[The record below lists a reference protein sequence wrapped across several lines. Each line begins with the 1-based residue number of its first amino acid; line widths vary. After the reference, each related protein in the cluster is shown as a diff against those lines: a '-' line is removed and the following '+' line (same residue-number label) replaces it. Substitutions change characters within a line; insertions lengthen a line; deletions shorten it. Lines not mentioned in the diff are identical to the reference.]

1 MKFGLLGILQ
11 LPRPWQIDSEL
22 KLFQQALEQV
32 ELADRLGF
40 EYLWQ
45 VEHHFLEEYSHSSA
59 GESFL
64 AAASQRTKRMRL
76 SSGITLLPPNYNHPA
91 RVAERLAVLDLVSNG
106 RAEFGTGE
114 SSTFCELDAFHV
126 SRTEKRAMW
135 RESLVAICRM
145 MVEEPFRGA
154 NGKYLQMPPR
164 NVIPKPIQ
172 KPHPPVWVACSRQE
186 TIVMAARLGLGAVTF
201 GFLSPVDAQKWTH
214 DYYTTLAADSTP
226 ITYRVNPNVGFLSM
240 FVCDRDARRAG
251 ELAAAWGEFGY
262 GFRHFYTDGVHR
274 PGKTSAIEE
283 GRKIAAREPPQ
294 HLADAATLAAYAC
307 MGTPDHL
314 RKVLLE
320 YESAGVDQVIFMH
333 QMGGLQHDDIC
344 SGLELFGKTV
354 LPEFLER
361 DEKAMR
367 EKARRLEPVIE
378 KAMKA
383 RIVPPAPPYDENYA
397 FRADGKQIRHFAHEP
412 EPVSPADGAKNQ
424 D

>member
-11 LPRPWQIDSEL
+11 LPRPWHPDSEH
-22 KLFQQALEQV
+22 KLIQEALEQV
-32 ELADRLGF
+32 ELADHLGI

-76 SSGITLLPPNYNHPA
+76 GSGITLLPPNYNHPV
-91 RVAERLAVLDLVSNG
+91 RVAERVGMLDLLSNG
-106 RAEFGTGE
+106 RAELGTGE
-114 SSTFCELDAFHV
+114 SSTFAELEAFHV

-145 MVEEPFRGA
+145 MVEEPFRGHE
-154 NGKYLQMPPR
+154 GKYLQMPPR
-164 NVIPKPIQ
+164 NIIPKPIQ

-214 DYYTTLAADSTP
+214 DYYTTLASDSHP

-240 FVCDRDARRAG
+240 FVCGRDERRVG
-251 ELAAAWGEFGY
+251 QLAAAWGEFGY
-262 GFRHFYTDGVHR
+262 GFRHYYTDGIHQ
-274 PGKTSAIEE
+274 PGKTSVIEE
-283 GRKIAAREPPQ
+283 GRKIAALEPPPD
-294 HLADAATLAAYAC
+294 LAALQALAAYAC
-307 MGTPDHL
+307 MGTPDHI
-314 RKVLLE
+314 RRVLLE
-320 YESAGVDQVIFMH
+320 YEAAGVDQVIFMH
-333 QMGGLQHDDIC
+333 QMGRLSHKDIC
-344 SGLELFGKTV
+344 GGLELFGKEV

-361 DEKAMR
+361 DEKASR

-378 KAMKA
+378 KAMNA
-383 RIVPPAPPYDENYA
+383 RVVPTSPPYDENYA
-397 FRADGKQIRHFAHEP
+397 FRADGEQIKHFGHEP
-412 EPVSPADGAKNQ
+412 EAVAARAQGAKG
-424 D
+424 

>member
-11 LPRPWQIDSEL
+11 LPRPWKVDSEL
-22 KLFQQALEQV
+22 KLFQEALEQV
-32 ELADRLGF
+32 ELADRLGI

-76 SSGITLLPPNYNHPA
+76 ASGITLLPPNYNHPV
-91 RVAERLAVLDLVSNG
+91 RVAERVGVLDLISNG
-106 RAEFGTGE
+106 RAELGTGE
-114 SSTFCELDAFHV
+114 SSTFAELEAFHV

-135 RESLVAICRM
+135 REALVAVCRM
-145 MVEEPFRGA
+145 MVEEPFRGHE
-154 NGKYLQMPPR
+154 GKYLQMPPR
-164 NVIPKPIQ
+164 NIIPKPIQ

-201 GFLSPVDAQKWTH
+201 GFLSPVDAHKWTQ
-214 DYYTTLAADSTP
+214 DYYATLASDCHP

-240 FVCDRDARRAG
+240 FVCGRDEKRVG
-251 ELAAAWGEFGY
+251 QLAAAWGEFGY
-262 GFRHFYTDGVHR
+262 GFRHFYTDGVHQ
-274 PGKTSAIEE
+274 PGKTSVLEE
-283 GRKIAAREPPQ
+283 GRRIAASEPPLSASA
-294 HLADAATLAAYAC
+294 LAELAAYAC
-307 MGTPDHL
+307 MGTPEHI
-314 RKVLLE
+314 RRVLLE

-333 QMGGLQHDDIC
+333 QMGRLQHDDIC

-354 LPEFLER
+354 LPEFIER
-361 DEKAMR
+361 DEKR
-367 EKARRLEPVIE
+367 TKEKAKQLEPVIE

-383 RIVPPAPPYDENYA
+383 RIVPPTPPYDENYA

-412 EPVSPADGAKNQ
+412 EPVSPPVAGAKN
-424 D
+424 